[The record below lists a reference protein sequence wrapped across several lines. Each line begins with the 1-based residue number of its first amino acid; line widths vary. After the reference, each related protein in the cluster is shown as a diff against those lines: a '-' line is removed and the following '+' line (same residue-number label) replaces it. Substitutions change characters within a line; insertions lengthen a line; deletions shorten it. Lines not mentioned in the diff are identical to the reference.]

1 MDDRRSG
8 SIAGATQLA
17 DHSSDLRT
25 PLSRV
30 RFLGS
35 ARTGTTEASLVR
47 LTSLALAP
55 LAVGFVWLMIDL
67 LRKDY
72 NGVRAELTHPI
83 PAILLLAF
91 IFAGIVHME
100 LGMRSIIVDYIGGQS
115 RAWTLAANTC
125 FAALLAL
132 ACLYATLRVAFT

>member
-1 MDDRRSG
+1 
-8 SIAGATQLA
+8 LV
-17 DHSSDLRT
+17 DHPSDLRT

-35 ARTGTTEASLVR
+35 ARMGTTEARLIH
-47 LTSLALAP
+47 LTSVALVP
-55 LAVGFVWLMIDL
+55 LTLGFVWLMIDL

-72 NGVRAELTHPI
+72 NGVRAELTRPV

-100 LGMRSIIVDYIGGQS
+100 LGMRSVIVDYIGGQS
-115 RAWTLAANTC
+115 RAWALAANTC

-132 ACLYATLRVAFT
+132 ACFYATLRVAFT

>member
-1 MDDRRSG
+1 M
-8 SIAGATQLA
+8 A
-17 DHSSDLRT
+17 DHPGDLRT
-25 PLSRV
+25 SLGRV

-35 ARTGTTEASLVR
+35 ARTGTAEAWLLH
-47 LTSLALAP
+47 LTSLALVP
-55 LAVGFVWLMIDL
+55 LTVGFVWLMIDL

-72 NGVRAELTHPI
+72 NGVRAELTRPI
-83 PAILLLAF
+83 SAILLLAF

-100 LGMRSIIVDYIGGQS
+100 LGMRSIILDYIGGRS
-115 RAWTLAANTC
+115 RAWALAANTC

>member
-1 MDDRRSG
+1 M
-8 SIAGATQLA
+8 AE
-17 DHSSDLRT
+17 HPSDLRT

-35 ARTGTTEASLVR
+35 ARVGTNEAWLIH
-47 LTSLALAP
+47 LTSLALVP
-55 LAVGFVWLMIDL
+55 LTISFVWLMLDL

-100 LGMRSIIVDYIGGQS
+100 LGMRSVIRRLHRRSAARLGPGGQHLFCGAS
-115 RAWTLAANTC
+115 GAGLPLRDAAGR
-125 FAALLAL
+125 LHLSKP
-132 ACLYATLRVAFT
+132 

>member
-1 MDDRRSG
+1 MV
-8 SIAGATQLA
+8 
-17 DHSSDLRT
+17 DHPTDLRT
-25 PLSRV
+25 SLGRV

-35 ARTGTTEASLVR
+35 ARTGTTDAWIVH
-47 LTSLALAP
+47 LTSLALVP
-55 LAVGFVWLMIDL
+55 LTLGFVWLMLDL

-72 NGVRAELTHPI
+72 NGVRAELSRPI

-91 IFAGIVHME
+91 VFAGIVHME
-100 LGMRSIIVDYIGGQS
+100 LGMRSIIIDYVGGQS
-115 RAWTLAANTC
+115 RAWALAANTC

>member
-1 MDDRRSG
+1 M
-8 SIAGATQLA
+8 A

-25 PLSRV
+25 PLGRV

-35 ARTGTTEASLVR
+35 ARMGTTEARLIH
-47 LTSLALAP
+47 LTSVALAP
-55 LAVGFVWLMIDL
+55 LSLGFVWLMLDL

-72 NGVRAELTHPI
+72 NGVRAELARPI

-91 IFAGIVHME
+91 ILAGIVHME
-100 LGMRSIIVDYIGGQS
+100 LGMRSIIADYIGGQT
-115 RAWTLAANTC
+115 RAWALAANTC

-132 ACLYATLRVAFT
+132 ACIYATLRVAFT

>member
-1 MDDRRSG
+1 
-8 SIAGATQLA
+8 LV
-17 DHSSDLRT
+17 DHPGDLRT

-35 ARTGTTEASLVR
+35 ARMGTTDARLIH
-47 LTSLALAP
+47 LTSVALVP
-55 LAVGFVWLMIDL
+55 LTLGFVWLMIDL

-72 NGVRAELTHPI
+72 NGVRAELTRPV

-91 IFAGIVHME
+91 ILAGIVHME
-100 LGMRSIIVDYIGGQS
+100 LGMRSVIVDYIGGQS
-115 RAWTLAANTC
+115 RAWALTANTC

>member
-1 MDDRRSG
+1 M
-8 SIAGATQLA
+8 A
-17 DHSSDLRT
+17 DHPSDLRT
-25 PLSRV
+25 PLGRV

-35 ARTGTTEASLVR
+35 ARMGTNEAWLIH
-47 LTSLALAP
+47 LTSIALVP
-55 LAVGFVWLMIDL
+55 LTIAFVWLMLDL

-100 LGMRSIIVDYIGGQS
+100 LGMRSVIVDYIGGQL
-115 RAWTLAANTC
+115 RAWALAANTC

>member
-1 MDDRRSG
+1 
-8 SIAGATQLA
+8 LA
-17 DHSSDLRT
+17 DHAGDLRT
-25 PLSRV
+25 SLGRV

-35 ARTGTTEASLVR
+35 ARTGTAEAWLVH
-47 LTSLALAP
+47 LTSLALVP
-55 LAVGFVWLMIDL
+55 LTIGFVWLMIDL

-72 NGVRAELTHPI
+72 NGVREELTRPI
-83 PAILLLAF
+83 SAILLLAF

-100 LGMRSIIVDYIGGQS
+100 LGMRSIILDYIGGRS
-115 RAWTLAANTC
+115 RAWALAANTC

>member
-1 MDDRRSG
+1 M
-8 SIAGATQLA
+8 AN
-17 DHSSDLRT
+17 HSSDLRT
-25 PLSRV
+25 PLGRV

-35 ARTGTTEASLVR
+35 ARTGTMDAWLVH
-47 LTSLALAP
+47 LTSVALVP
-55 LAVGFVWLMIDL
+55 LTLGFVWLMVDL

-72 NGVRAELTHPI
+72 NGVRAELTRPV

-100 LGMRSIIVDYIGGQS
+100 LGMRSVIVDYIGGQS
-115 RAWTLAANTC
+115 RAWALAANTC

>member
-1 MDDRRSG
+1 
-8 SIAGATQLA
+8 LV
-17 DHSSDLRT
+17 DHPSALRT

-35 ARTGTTEASLVR
+35 ARMGTTEARLIH
-47 LTSLALAP
+47 LTSVALVP
-55 LAVGFVWLMIDL
+55 LTLGFVWLMVDL

-72 NGVRAELTHPI
+72 NGVRAELTRPV

-91 IFAGIVHME
+91 VFAGIVHME
-100 LGMRSIIVDYIGGQS
+100 LGMRSIILDYIGGQS
-115 RAWTLAANTC
+115 RAWALAANTC
-125 FAALLAL
+125 FAALLAV

>member
-1 MDDRRSG
+1 
-8 SIAGATQLA
+8 LV
-17 DHSSDLRT
+17 DHPGDLRT

-35 ARTGTTEASLVR
+35 ARMGTTDARLIH
-47 LTSLALAP
+47 LTSVALVP
-55 LAVGFVWLMIDL
+55 LTLGFVWLMVDL

-72 NGVRAELTHPI
+72 NGVRAELTRPV

-100 LGMRSIIVDYIGGQS
+100 LGMRSVIVDYIGGQS
-115 RAWTLAANTC
+115 RAWALTANTC